1 MTVGDLPVNVNPDLP
16 GALKGV
22 LLGLLLISA
31 AVWLG
36 GWVTLVLVAR
46 STTATLQRHDRVAFF
61 THFGRRFGIV
71 AAVALIVALVT
82 GGVLLAAAT
91 WTLVSSVLAVAAAV
105 LVAVLAVGVAQAR
118 RMTRLR
124 RTAIAAPD
132 DHALAARVTAGAR
145 RASVLRAGIGAISLL
160 IFVLAIVQAAQPA

>member
-1 MTVGDLPVNVNPDLP
+1 MP

-31 AVWLG
+31 AIWLG

-61 THFGRRFGIV
+61 KHFGRRFGIV
-71 AAVALIVALVT
+71 ATVALIVALVT
-82 GGVLLAAAT
+82 GCVLLAAAT
-91 WTLVSSVLAVAAAV
+91 WTLVSTVLVFAAAV

-124 RTAIAAPD
+124 RASLAAPD
-132 DHALAARVTAGAR
+132 DRTLAERVTAGGR

-160 IFVLAIVQAAQPA
+160 IFVLAIVLVA